1 MPQNNLWEQSSKENI
16 GFEPLQDS
24 ILSDLAIIGGGY
36 TGCSAALSAAES
48 GLLVTL
54 IDKKI
59 GFGGSGRNVGLVN
72 SGLWLPPKK
81 VENMLGKEAGIKLNQ
96 SLSSAPDLVFNLID
110 KYNIDCN
117 ANRSGTLHCAHSR
130 KGFKDIQ
137 NRYQQLTERGAELDL
152 LGPEEAWK
160 RIGSSKF
167 HGALLNKKAGT
178 INPLSYCQGLA
189 RAAKSRGAKIFES
202 SLATQIDY
210 KNKLWSIQT
219 EDGSVQSKM
228 LLIATNAYQQK
239 INGAA
244 ASKYTP
250 VYYFQAATKP
260 LSKDSLEGILPNNEG
275 CWDTATVMSSF
286 RLDSDNRFII
296 GGIGNLGPNISKIH
310 SAWAKRKMQSIFPS
324 LENTSLDYFWG
335 GQIAMTDDHIP
346 KILCIGQNAYSIFGY
361 SGRGIGPGTFFGKS
375 IVETFLT
382 GSEEPLPIKPTNNN
396 NEMFGKLKGNFIEF
410 GAKLNHLV

>member
-24 ILSDLAIIGGGY
+24 IVSDLAIIGGGY

-48 GLLVTL
+48 GLSVTL

-81 VENMLGKEAGIKLNQ
+81 VENMLGKVAGIKLNQ

-310 SAWAKRKMQSIFPS
+310 SAWAKRKTQSIFPS

>member
-24 ILSDLAIIGGGY
+24 IVSDLAIIGGGY

-48 GLLVTL
+48 GLSVTL

-189 RAAKSRGAKIFES
+189 RAAKSRGAMIFES

-346 KILCIGQNAYSIFGY
+346 KILRIGQNAYSIFGY

-382 GSEEPLPIKPTNNN
+382 GSEESLPIIPTHSND
-396 NEMFGKLKGNFIEF
+396 EIFGKLKGNFIEF
-410 GAKLNHLV
+410 GAKLNHLI

>member
-24 ILSDLAIIGGGY
+24 IVSDLAIIGGGY

-48 GLLVTL
+48 GLSVTL

-81 VENMLGKEAGIKLNQ
+81 VENMLGKVAGIKLNQ

-189 RAAKSRGAKIFES
+189 RAAKSRGAMIFES

>member
-1 MPQNNLWEQSSKENI
+1 MRQNNLWEQSSKENI

-24 ILSDLAIIGGGY
+24 IVSDLAIIGGGY

-48 GLLVTL
+48 GLSVTL

-81 VENMLGKEAGIKLNQ
+81 VENMLGKVAGIKLNQ

>member
-48 GLLVTL
+48 GLSVTL

-81 VENMLGKEAGIKLNQ
+81 VENMLGKVAGIKLNQ

-189 RAAKSRGAKIFES
+189 RAAKSRGAMIFES

-210 KNKLWSIQT
+210 KNKLWSIHT

-286 RLDSDNRFII
+286 RLDDENRFII
-296 GGIGNLGPNISKIH
+296 GGIGNLGSKVSNIH
-310 SAWAKRKMQSIFPS
+310 SSWAQKKAQSIFPS
-324 LENTSLDYFWG
+324 LKNNSLNFYWG

-346 KILCIGQNAYSIFGY
+346 KILRIGQNAYSIFGY
-361 SGRGIGPGTFFGKS
+361 SGRGIGPGTYFGKS
-375 IVETFLT
+375 IVESFLT
-382 GSEEPLPIKPTNNN
+382 GSEGSLPIRPTHSND
-396 NEMFGKLKGNFIEF
+396 EIFGKLKGNFIEF
-410 GAKLNHLV
+410 GAKLNHLI

>member
-24 ILSDLAIIGGGY
+24 IVSDLAIIGGGY

-48 GLLVTL
+48 GLSVTL

-189 RAAKSRGAKIFES
+189 RAAKSRGAMIFES

-239 INGAA
+239 INGTA

>member
-48 GLLVTL
+48 GLSVTL

-210 KNKLWSIQT
+210 KNKLWSIHT

-239 INGAA
+239 INGTA

-346 KILCIGQNAYSIFGY
+346 KILRIGQNAYSIFGY

-382 GSEEPLPIKPTNNN
+382 GSEESLPIIPTHSND
-396 NEMFGKLKGNFIEF
+396 EIFGKLKGNFIEF
-410 GAKLNHLV
+410 GAKLNHLI

>member
-24 ILSDLAIIGGGY
+24 IVSDLAIIGGGY

-48 GLLVTL
+48 GLSVTL

-239 INGAA
+239 INGTA

-250 VYYFQAATKP
+250 VYYFQAATKR

-346 KILCIGQNAYSIFGY
+346 KILRIGQNAYSIFGY

>member
-1 MPQNNLWEQSSKENI
+1 MRQNNLWEQSSKENI

-24 ILSDLAIIGGGY
+24 IVSDLAIIGGGY

-48 GLLVTL
+48 GLSVTL

-81 VENMLGKEAGIKLNQ
+81 VENMLGKVAGIKLNQ

-189 RAAKSRGAKIFES
+189 RAAKSRGAMIFES

>member
-24 ILSDLAIIGGGY
+24 IVSDLAIIGGGY

-48 GLLVTL
+48 GLSVTL

-81 VENMLGKEAGIKLNQ
+81 VENMLGKVAGIKLNQ

-189 RAAKSRGAKIFES
+189 RAAKSRGAMIFES

-210 KNKLWSIQT
+210 KNKLWSIHT

-310 SAWAKRKMQSIFPS
+310 SAWAKRKTQSIFPS

-346 KILCIGQNAYSIFGY
+346 KILRIGQNAYSIFGY

>member
-24 ILSDLAIIGGGY
+24 IVSDLAIIGGGY

-48 GLLVTL
+48 GLSVTL

-189 RAAKSRGAKIFES
+189 RAAKSRGAMIFEL

-210 KNKLWSIQT
+210 KNKLWSIHT

>member
-24 ILSDLAIIGGGY
+24 IVSDLAIIGGGY

-48 GLLVTL
+48 GLSVTL

-81 VENMLGKEAGIKLNQ
+81 VENMLGKVAGIKLNQ

-189 RAAKSRGAKIFES
+189 RAAKSRGAMIFES

-210 KNKLWSIQT
+210 KNKLWSIHT

-346 KILCIGQNAYSIFGY
+346 KILRIGQNAYSIFGY

-382 GSEEPLPIKPTNNN
+382 GSEESLPIIPTHSND
-396 NEMFGKLKGNFIEF
+396 EIFGKLKGNFIEF
-410 GAKLNHLV
+410 GAKLNHLI

>member
-24 ILSDLAIIGGGY
+24 IVSDLAIIGGGY

-48 GLLVTL
+48 GLSVTL

>member
-24 ILSDLAIIGGGY
+24 IVSDLAIIGGGY
-36 TGCSAALSAAES
+36 TGCSAALSAAEN
-48 GLLVTL
+48 GLSVTL

-81 VENMLGKEAGIKLNQ
+81 VENMLGKVAGIKLNQ

-189 RAAKSRGAKIFES
+189 RAAKSRGAMIFES

-210 KNKLWSIQT
+210 KNKLWSIHT

-239 INGAA
+239 INGTA

-310 SAWAKRKMQSIFPS
+310 SAWAKRKTQSIFPS

-346 KILCIGQNAYSIFGY
+346 KILRIGQNAYSIFGY

>member
-1 MPQNNLWEQSSKENI
+1 MRQNNLWEQSSKENI

-24 ILSDLAIIGGGY
+24 IVSDLAIIGGGY

-48 GLLVTL
+48 GLSVTL

-81 VENMLGKEAGIKLNQ
+81 VENMLGKVAGIKLNQ

-189 RAAKSRGAKIFES
+189 RAAKSRGAMIFES

-210 KNKLWSIQT
+210 KNKLWSIHT

-346 KILCIGQNAYSIFGY
+346 KILRIGQNAYSIFGY

-382 GSEEPLPIKPTNNN
+382 GSEESLPIIPTHSND
-396 NEMFGKLKGNFIEF
+396 EIFGKLKGNFIEF
-410 GAKLNHLV
+410 GAKLNHLI

>member
-24 ILSDLAIIGGGY
+24 IVSDLAIIGGGY

-48 GLLVTL
+48 GLSVTL

-250 VYYFQAATKP
+250 VYYFQAATKR

-275 CWDTATVMSSF
+275 CWDTATVM
-286 RLDSDNRFII
+286 
-296 GGIGNLGPNISKIH
+296 
-310 SAWAKRKMQSIFPS
+310 
-324 LENTSLDYFWG
+324 
-335 GQIAMTDDHIP
+335 
-346 KILCIGQNAYSIFGY
+346 
-361 SGRGIGPGTFFGKS
+361 
-375 IVETFLT
+375 
-382 GSEEPLPIKPTNNN
+382 
-396 NEMFGKLKGNFIEF
+396 
-410 GAKLNHLV
+410 

>member
-1 MPQNNLWEQSSKENI
+1 MRQNNLWEQSSKENI

-24 ILSDLAIIGGGY
+24 IVSDLAIIGGGY

-48 GLLVTL
+48 GLSVTL

-81 VENMLGKEAGIKLNQ
+81 VENMLGKVAGIKLNQ

-189 RAAKSRGAKIFES
+189 RAAKSRGAMIFES

-210 KNKLWSIQT
+210 KNKLWSIHT

-346 KILCIGQNAYSIFGY
+346 KILYIGQNAYSIFGY

-382 GSEEPLPIKPTNNN
+382 GSEESLPIIPTHSND
-396 NEMFGKLKGNFIEF
+396 EIFGKLKGNFIEF
-410 GAKLNHLV
+410 GAKLNHLI

>member
-48 GLLVTL
+48 GLSVTL

-81 VENMLGKEAGIKLNQ
+81 VENMLGKVAGIKLNQ

-189 RAAKSRGAKIFES
+189 RAAKSRGAMIFES

-210 KNKLWSIQT
+210 KNKLWSIHT

>member
-24 ILSDLAIIGGGY
+24 IVSDLAIIGGGY

-48 GLLVTL
+48 GLSVTL

-189 RAAKSRGAKIFES
+189 RAAKSRGAMIFES

-210 KNKLWSIQT
+210 KNKLWSIHT

-239 INGAA
+239 INGTA

-346 KILCIGQNAYSIFGY
+346 KILRIGQNAYSIFGY

>member
-24 ILSDLAIIGGGY
+24 IVSDLAIIGGGY

-48 GLLVTL
+48 GLSVTL

-189 RAAKSRGAKIFES
+189 RAAKSRGAMIFES

>member
-24 ILSDLAIIGGGY
+24 IVSDLAIIGGGY

-48 GLLVTL
+48 GLSVTL

-81 VENMLGKEAGIKLNQ
+81 VENMLGKVAGIKLNQ

-189 RAAKSRGAKIFES
+189 RAAKSRGAMIFES

-239 INGAA
+239 INGTA

>member
-24 ILSDLAIIGGGY
+24 IVSDLAIIGGGY

-48 GLLVTL
+48 GLSVTL

-81 VENMLGKEAGIKLNQ
+81 VENMLGKVAGIKLNQ

>member
-1 MPQNNLWEQSSKENI
+1 MRQNNLWEQSSKENI

-24 ILSDLAIIGGGY
+24 IVSDLAIIGGGY

-48 GLLVTL
+48 GLSVTL

-310 SAWAKRKMQSIFPS
+310 SAWAKRKTQSIFPS

-335 GQIAMTDDHIP
+335 GQIAMTGDHIP